1 MKTIIGLT
9 GSYCSG
15 KNQAAFIMA
24 SDGFDVI
31 DVDTL
36 GHRALE
42 RSTKKLV
49 STFGSDILKADGSI
63 DRKKLGS
70 ILFSSSEKLHL
81 HESIVHPIMLELLD
95 EEIAKSDRICI
106 NAALLYRF
114 PQAKEC
120 NLIIELKA
128 PFFERIRRG
137 KSRDHLAA
145 MDVVKRI
152 ISQRYLWKLRP
163 YPTPPVVFIR
173 NNGDLDELRLRVEAV
188 LSHASLLGNGAGA

>member
-15 KNQAAFIMA
+15 KNQAAAIMA
-24 SDGFDVI
+24 SDGFEVI

-42 RSTKKLV
+42 RSTEKLV
-49 STFGSDILKADGSI
+49 STFGRAILKPDGSI

-70 ILFSSSEKLHL
+70 ILFSSAEKLHV

-95 EEIAKSDRICI
+95 DELAKSNRICI

-120 NLIIELKA
+120 DLIIELKA
-128 PFFERIRRG
+128 PFWERVRRG

-163 YPTPPVVFIR
+163 YPRPPVVFIH
-173 NNGDLDELRLRVEAV
+173 NSGDLDKLRVHVEAA
-188 LSHASLLGNGAGA
+188 LARASLRGVGAGT

>member
-15 KNQAAFIMA
+15 KNQAAAIMA
-24 SDGFDVI
+24 SDGFEVI

-42 RSTKKLV
+42 RSTEKLV
-49 STFGSDILKADGSI
+49 STFGRDILKTDGSI
-63 DRKKLGS
+63 DRKVLGS
-70 ILFSSSEKLHL
+70 ILFSSKEKLHL

-95 EEIAKSDRICI
+95 EAMAKSTRVCV

-114 PQAKEC
+114 PQAKRC
-120 NLIIELKA
+120 DLILELKA
-128 PFFERIRRG
+128 PFLERIRRG
-137 KSRDHLAA
+137 KTRDHLSA

-163 YPTPPVVFIR
+163 FPTPPVVFIQNGGNLQKLRR
-173 NNGDLDELRLRVEAV
+173 NVEAA
-188 LSHASLLGNGAGA
+188 LTRASLWGEKA